1 MMRVG
6 PDTVAVVT
14 GASGG
19 VGRATA
25 QLLGERGAKVVLLA
39 RGREGL
45 QGTKRDVESR
55 GGHALT
61 VETDVSQF
69 EQVQA
74 AADAAEREFG
84 PIDLWINNAMVSMYS
99 PFMKMTPEEFRHIID
114 VTFMGNVYGT
124 HCALQ
129 RMMARD
135 RGTIIQVGSALV
147 FRSIPLQ
154 SAYCASKH
162 AIQGFTESIRTE
174 LIHEK
179 SNVRVSV
186 VNMPAL
192 NTTQFVWTKNKMPHK
207 ARPTGTIFQ
216 PEIAAEAI
224 LFAAEHDRREIMVGY
239 TTVEATLGEK
249 VMPGMLD
256 HYLAKAAW
264 EGSML
269 PEPADP
275 QQPDNFW
282 KPVPSDLGSHG
293 PFDRMAR
300 GFSLQLWATE
310 NRSRLIAG
318 LSIAGIAL
326 SAWLFNK
333 RTPRLPGILS

>member
-1 MMRVG
+1 MMHIGRE
-6 PDTVAVVT
+6 TVAVVT

-19 VGRATA
+19 VGRATVR
-25 QLLGERGAKVVLLA
+25 LLGERGAKVVLLA
-39 RGREGL
+39 RGRAGLEGA
-45 QGTKRDVESR
+45 KADVEAR
-55 GGHALT
+55 GGRALAIP
-61 VETDVSQF
+61 TDVSKF

-84 PIDLWINNAMVSMYS
+84 PIDLWVNNAMVSMYS
-99 PFMKMTPEEFRHIID
+99 PFIKMLPDEFRHIVE
-114 VTFMGNVYGT
+114 VTFLGNVYGT
-124 HCALQ
+124 QCALQ
-129 RMMARD
+129 RMMPRD
-135 RGTIIQVGSALV
+135 RGVIVQVGSALA

-162 AIQGFTESIRTE
+162 AIQGFTESIRSE
-174 LIHEK
+174 LIHQK
-179 SNVRVSV
+179 SKVRVSV

-216 PEIAAEAI
+216 PEVAADAI
-224 LFAAEHDRREIMVGY
+224 LFAAENDRREIMVGY

-249 VMPGMLD
+249 VIPGLLD

-275 QQPDNFW
+275 KQPDNFW
-282 KPVPSDLGSHG
+282 EPVPGDLGSHG

-300 GFSLQLWATE
+300 QSSVQLWATKH
-310 NRSRLIAG
+310 RGTLLGGMLLAGVG
-318 LSIAGIAL
+318 LSAL
-326 SAWLFNK
+326 MLRGK
-333 RTPRLPGILS
+333 R

>member
-1 MMRVG
+1 MLVG
-6 PDTVAVVT
+6 PKTVAVVT

-19 VGRATA
+19 VGRATVR
-25 QLLGERGAKVVLLA
+25 LLAERGACVVLLA
-39 RGREGL
+39 RGRDGLEGAR
-45 QGTKRDVESR
+45 RDVESR
-55 GGHALT
+55 GGRAL
-61 VETDVSQF
+61 VVPADVSQF
-69 EQVQA
+69 DQVNA
-74 AADAAEREFG
+74 AADAAEKAFG

-99 PFMKMTPEEFRHIID
+99 PFIRMSPEEFRHIVD
-114 VTFMGNVYGT
+114 VTFLGNMHGT
-124 HCALQ
+124 YCALQ
-129 RMMARD
+129 RMMPRD
-135 RGTIIQVGSALV
+135 QGVIIQVGSALA

-162 AIQGFTESIRTE
+162 AIQGFTESIRSE
-174 LIHEK
+174 LIHQK

-216 PEIAAEAI
+216 PEVAAEAI

-249 VMPGMLD
+249 VIPGMLD

-269 PEPADP
+269 PEKVDP
-275 QQPDNFW
+275 DQQDNFW
-282 KPVPSDLGSHG
+282 KPLAGDHGAHG
-293 PFDRMAR
+293 PFDRLAHR
-300 GFSLQLWATE
+300 FSWQLWATE
-310 NRSRLIAG
+310 NRAKLLGGIVAGAG
-318 LSIAGIAL
+318 LCAMMLLKDKPTSRESWL
-326 SAWLFNK
+326 S
-333 RTPRLPGILS
+333 